1 MTNLEHLVENGLVA
15 LENGRNYNEWLEQM
29 KEDINWDCCERL
41 TIDDLW
47 EICQYVFYVWT
58 ADRKTESDSEIPNN
72 CKDEPQTERSSE

>member
-1 MTNLEHLVENGLVA
+1 MENGLVA

-58 ADRKTESDSEIPNN
+58 ADRKTE
-72 CKDEPQTERSSE
+72 PQTEYERGYRQGKEDEINKHHVGR